1 MNLVTET
8 TIEELRGYEEAL
20 SSELEALMA
29 TLSNRESMSQEEFDG
44 RMAGAHELETRLQSV
59 RWDIELSMLAVSNAL
74 LSNDGARPSIPNRGG
89 AYGQRGRLVA
99 RKDRGQRLSPAQNG
113 PAH

>member
-29 TLSNRESMSQEEFDG
+29 TLSDRESMSQEEFDG

-59 RWDIELSMLAVSNAL
+59 RWDIELSKVTLSNAL
-74 LSNDGARPSIPNRGG
+74 VSND
-89 AYGQRGRLVA
+89 VA
-99 RKDRGQRLSPAQNG
+99 RTSLQKPINSVRNTGSNAYLPSQNR
-113 PAH
+113 PER